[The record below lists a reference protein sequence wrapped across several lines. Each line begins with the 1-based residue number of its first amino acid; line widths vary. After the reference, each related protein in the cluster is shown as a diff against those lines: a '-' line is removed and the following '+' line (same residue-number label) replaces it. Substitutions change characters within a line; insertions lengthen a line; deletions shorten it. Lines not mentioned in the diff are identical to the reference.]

1 MERRKRRGREEW
13 LRIIDE
19 QKQSGLSAAAYCR
32 EAGIGIGS
40 FYQWR
45 RRLADVSAEET
56 KSVRESFIDM
66 GRVGVNGSSVEIP
79 EVRAGSSLEV
89 TLELGDGARLIVRR
103 G

>member
-13 LRIIDE
+13 LRIIGD

-32 EAGIGIGS
+32 DTGIGLGS
-40 FYQWR
+40 FYQWK
-45 RRLADVSAEET
+45 RRLADECGT

-66 GRVGVNGSSVEIP
+66 GRVGMSEGSLEIP
-79 EVRAGSSLEV
+79 ELRGGSSLEV
-89 TLELGDGARLIVRR
+89 TLELGAGTRLILRR